1 MSTVPAPAS
10 PHWAFTSLR
19 RLAEAAMALSL
30 AGMVLAVFLNVLLR
44 YFFNTG
50 LAISEELSRLLFVW
64 LVCIGAVLALAEGKH
79 LGFDM
84 VTSRLRGLPA
94 TVCRWITRALIGLAL
109 YYLVTGSWHQVLA
122 GMNSRSPVMNYPLA
136 LAAAGTLVMGA
147 FMAVLLAIECVQ
159 ALRHGETPQE
169 QA

>member
-10 PHWAFTSLR
+10 PHWAFTCLR

-30 AGMVLAVFLNVLLR
+30 AGMVLAVFLNVILR

-64 LVCIGAVLALAEGKH
+64 LVCIGAILALAEGKH

-84 VTSRLRGLPA
+84 VTSRLRGVPA
-94 TVCRWITRALIGLAL
+94 TVCRWITRALIGVAL
-109 YYLVTGSWHQVLA
+109 YYLVTGSWQQVLA
-122 GMNSRSPVMNYPLA
+122 GMNARSPVMNYPLA
-136 LAAAGTLVMGA
+136 LAAAGTLVMGVC
-147 FMAVLLAIECVQ
+147 MGVLVLLECMH
-159 ALRHGETPQE
+159 ALRRRETREE

>member
-1 MSTVPAPAS
+1 MNPAPTAAS
-10 PHWAFTSLR
+10 PHWAFTALR

-30 AGMVLAVFLNVLLR
+30 LGMVLAVFLNVLLR
-44 YFFNTG
+44 YVFNTG

-64 LVCIGAVLALAEGKH
+64 LVCIGAILALAEGKH

-94 TVCRWITRALIGLAL
+94 TLCRWLTRGLIGVAL
-109 YYLVTGSWHQVLA
+109 YYLVTGSWQQVLA

-136 LAAAGTLVMGA
+136 LAAAGTLVMGLC
-147 FMAVLLAIECVQ
+147 MAVLLVIECLR
-159 ALRHGETPQE
+159 ALRHGETPRE
-169 QA
+169 PA

>member
-1 MSTVPAPAS
+1 
-10 PHWAFTSLR
+10 
-19 RLAEAAMALSL
+19 
-30 AGMVLAVFLNVLLR
+30 
-44 YFFNTG
+44 
-50 LAISEELSRLLFVW
+50 
-64 LVCIGAVLALAEGKH
+64 VCIGAVLALAEGKH